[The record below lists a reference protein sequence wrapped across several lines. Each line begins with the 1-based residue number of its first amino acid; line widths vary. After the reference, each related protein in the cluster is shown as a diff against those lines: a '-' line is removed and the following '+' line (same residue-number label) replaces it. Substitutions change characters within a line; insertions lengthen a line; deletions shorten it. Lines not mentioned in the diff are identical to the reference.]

1 MSRSEKCQEVM
12 RRRWAG
18 RREYWAEVMAR
29 HAGSGQTIT
38 AFCAQEGIHTT
49 SFHTWRK
56 KLSEA
61 YKPVAMAEFMEL
73 IISPTATTD
82 SGIRILLDGLT
93 IQVNRGFDQDAL
105 KAVVAAF
112 AGESS
117 G

>member
-12 RRRWAG
+12 RRRWSG

-29 HAGSGQTIT
+29 HAESGQTIT
-38 AFCAQEGIHTT
+38 TFCMQEGIHPT

-56 KLSEA
+56 KLLETP
-61 YKPVAMAEFMEL
+61 KPVAGGEFMEL

-82 SGIRILLDGLT
+82 SGIRIVLDGLT
-93 IQVNRGFDQDAL
+93 IQVNRGFDQDVL

-112 AGESS
+112 TGESAR
-117 G
+117 